1 MKAGM
6 LTLVGAGPGDPELI
20 SLKGL
25 KAIQKANV
33 ILYDALVSKELLKS
47 AQPGC
52 KLVYVGK
59 RKGKKEFPQDE
70 INKLLVYYATRFEN
84 VVRLKG
90 GDPNVFGRGH
100 EESEFVSKH
109 NIQVEIIP
117 GISSAIAAPTAAGI
131 PLTKR
136 GLNESFWVITGTLS
150 SGQMSND
157 IQLASQSSATVVI
170 LMGVTHLKKIA
181 ELFMINRS
189 PQEPIALI
197 QEATLPSQKVVTGN
211 VSDIEQLVAE
221 NGITSPAVIVIGKV
235 VEERKQLTSILKQT
249 QSSPLLT
256 FNQ

>member
-1 MKAGM
+1 MISKART

-25 KAIQKANV
+25 KALQKANV
-33 ILYDALVSKELLKS
+33 ILYDALVSKELLTV

-59 RKGKKEFPQDE
+59 RKGKKEFPQEE
-70 INKLLVYYATRFEN
+70 INKLLVFYATRFEN

-100 EESEFVSKH
+100 EELEFVSKH
-109 NIQVEIIP
+109 NIHVEIIP

-157 IQLASQSSATVVI
+157 IQLASQSSATVII
-170 LMGVTHLKKIA
+170 LMGVTH
-181 ELFMINRS
+181 
-189 PQEPIALI
+189 
-197 QEATLPSQKVVTGN
+197 
-211 VSDIEQLVAE
+211 
-221 NGITSPAVIVIGKV
+221 
-235 VEERKQLTSILKQT
+235 
-249 QSSPLLT
+249 
-256 FNQ
+256 